1 MKRKLSACILALFLL
16 TLLPLPAAAETD
28 DAQMRVVSISSA
40 EDLLEFAENCALDT
54 WSRDVQVNLL
64 ADISLKGTDFEPIS
78 TFGGSFDGGGHTIR
92 DLNVTQSVAPA
103 GLFGVLQST
112 AVVKDLN
119 VQGTVAPEGDGK
131 SAGGIV
137 GENYG
142 TLENC
147 TFTGTVEGKTNI
159 GGVAGSSEGTL
170 TNCTAQG
177 SVTGENHTGGIVGY
191 NDGAVL
197 SCSSGMSVNTQSVD
211 PAVNVQD
218 IDLNF
223 NLDFSQASDVSI
235 TDASE
240 DTGGIAGY
248 SGGSLVNCVNTGQV
262 GYPHI
267 GYNLGGIVGRTGGLV
282 ENCRNEGHITGRKD
296 VGGIVG
302 QIEPHVQ
309 TLLSPDYMSTL
320 SDQFENL
327 GSLVG
332 VAGSNGA
339 ASGGNIQNCVQ
350 TISAYQASA
359 RAALQTLMDSVGDW
373 DQSKAAL
380 ADLENAVHGMVS
392 TSGNLKNIIAQG
404 VDTLTGDINAITG
417 QIDGI
422 ANTFALATEDAKQD
436 TVVDISDAALDE
448 ISDGKVLGCRNEAA
462 VEGDLNVGG
471 IAGTM
476 GLESRTDPED
486 DTLGGS
492 LTRRRRYTLKAVVQD
507 CENLGTITGKRS
519 YVGCICGRMEL
530 GLISQC
536 RGYGTASSENGDYVG
551 GIAGLTG
558 GIIRDSYAKCTLSG
572 NSYIGG
578 IVGSGIGEDY
588 SGDSSTVTGCHSMV
602 EISGAE
608 QYVGAISGVNIGVFA
623 QNYFVSDTLEG
634 INRISY
640 QAVAEPLAYD
650 ALRGVESLPKALRE
664 FTLSFVA
671 DGEVI
676 KTRTFRYGDSFDDSV
691 FPEIPQKEGCYARW
705 SIRELKDLRFDTV
718 VEAAYY
724 PYITALPSTQLRTQ
738 DKPVLFVQ
746 GQFQQEDVLRL
757 EPGTTDFF
765 AGKPLEQWQ
774 VTIPADGLE
783 THRIRYLPE
792 QENCAVYLLKNGIWT
807 RTETQDM
814 GSYLSFEAS
823 GAQVEFAVV
832 EEQAE
837 STPWWL
843 LIAAAAAIVLL
854 VLLLILRKKGK
865 GKWKRL
871 TAAALVLVLL
881 GTAAGAL
888 YSFPRSQAGQE
899 LQIYDLLKAT
909 LEQPELSMD
918 LTVEGKVETQ
928 DAGFT
933 AHLDRTRI
941 GEKPL
946 TVISQDDRKLYY
958 ADGVVLLEN
967 GAAYRLNTAAPDYST
982 VLETV
987 LEACSQTQIY
997 SDGDVYTVTAEKKQ
1011 ATQILKLLLPS
1022 VSSMLPETG
1031 SLTVD
1036 FVTADGNL
1044 TELHFTGAGN
1054 LTDSVKTPFS
1064 VSAELK
1070 LVEVTEP
1077 VAIPAAVAKAVTS
1090 GNYQAQEMYSDDLVA
1105 LAEAWVQLCSYNPVS
1120 ASVALEAGCGEL
1132 TLSDAFDLHQW
1143 KTSGTT
1149 IRAMEK
1155 DGKISYFTENAICD
1169 ETGRKLPVSAREPV
1183 DAAKLIDIALE
1194 GLEHTRFSC
1203 EKEGQLRTYTFTM
1216 GQSGMESVFR
1226 TAFPKAENMEAIFEK
1241 GRVQLTVENGNVQ
1254 NLTVTLEGTGKLAAA
1269 SAQIR
1274 LKLDAHL
1281 LSDSP
1286 GPALPDAVREAL
1298 EG

>member
-1 MKRKLSACILALFLL
+1 MKRKLSACILVLFLL
-16 TLLPLPAAAETD
+16 TLLSLPAAAETED
-28 DAQMRVVSISSA
+28 VQIRVVSISSA
-40 EDLLEFAENCALDT
+40 EDLMEFAENCALDT

-64 ADISLKGTDFEPIS
+64 ADISLKGTDFEPIP

-92 DLNVTQSVAPA
+92 DLNVTRSVAPA

-131 SAGGIV
+131 NAGGIV

-147 TFTGTVEGKTNI
+147 TFTGTVEGKANI
-159 GGVAGSSEGTL
+159 GGVAGRSEGTL

-197 SCSSGMSVNTQSVD
+197 SCSSSMSVNTQSVD

-248 SGGSLVNCVNTGQV
+248 SGGSLVNCVNTGEV

-320 SDQFENL
+320 SNQFENL

-332 VAGSNGA
+332 AAGSNGA
-339 ASGGNIQNCVQ
+339 ASGSNIQNCVQ
-350 TISAYQASA
+350 TISAYQNSA
-359 RAALQTLMDSVGDW
+359 RAALQTLIGSVGDW
-373 DQSKAAL
+373 EQSKAAL

-392 TSGNLKNIIAQG
+392 TSSNLKNIIAQG

-536 RGYGTASSENGDYVG
+536 QGYGTASSENGDYVG

-572 NSYIGG
+572 SSYIGG

-588 SGDSSTVTGCHSMV
+588 SGDSSTVTGCYSMV
-602 EISGAE
+602 EISEAE
-608 QYVGAISGVNIGVFA
+608 QYVGAISGVNTGVFA

-676 KTRTFRYGDSFDDSV
+676 KTRTFHYGDSFDDSV
-691 FPEIPQKEGCYARW
+691 FPEIPRKEG
-705 SIRELKDLRFDTV
+705 
-718 VEAAYY
+718 
-724 PYITALPSTQLRTQ
+724 
-738 DKPVLFVQ
+738 
-746 GQFQQEDVLRL
+746 
-757 EPGTTDFF
+757 
-765 AGKPLEQWQ
+765 
-774 VTIPADGLE
+774 
-783 THRIRYLPE
+783 
-792 QENCAVYLLKNGIWT
+792 
-807 RTETQDM
+807 
-814 GSYLSFEAS
+814 
-823 GAQVEFAVV
+823 
-832 EEQAE
+832 
-837 STPWWL
+837 
-843 LIAAAAAIVLL
+843 
-854 VLLLILRKKGK
+854 
-865 GKWKRL
+865 
-871 TAAALVLVLL
+871 
-881 GTAAGAL
+881 
-888 YSFPRSQAGQE
+888 
-899 LQIYDLLKAT
+899 
-909 LEQPELSMD
+909 
-918 LTVEGKVETQ
+918 
-928 DAGFT
+928 
-933 AHLDRTRI
+933 
-941 GEKPL
+941 
-946 TVISQDDRKLYY
+946 
-958 ADGVVLLEN
+958 
-967 GAAYRLNTAAPDYST
+967 
-982 VLETV
+982 
-987 LEACSQTQIY
+987 
-997 SDGDVYTVTAEKKQ
+997 
-1011 ATQILKLLLPS
+1011 
-1022 VSSMLPETG
+1022 
-1031 SLTVD
+1031 
-1036 FVTADGNL
+1036 
-1044 TELHFTGAGN
+1044 
-1054 LTDSVKTPFS
+1054 
-1064 VSAELK
+1064 
-1070 LVEVTEP
+1070 
-1077 VAIPAAVAKAVTS
+1077 
-1090 GNYQAQEMYSDDLVA
+1090 
-1105 LAEAWVQLCSYNPVS
+1105 
-1120 ASVALEAGCGEL
+1120 
-1132 TLSDAFDLHQW
+1132 
-1143 KTSGTT
+1143 
-1149 IRAMEK
+1149 
-1155 DGKISYFTENAICD
+1155 
-1169 ETGRKLPVSAREPV
+1169 
-1183 DAAKLIDIALE
+1183 
-1194 GLEHTRFSC
+1194 
-1203 EKEGQLRTYTFTM
+1203 
-1216 GQSGMESVFR
+1216 
-1226 TAFPKAENMEAIFEK
+1226 
-1241 GRVQLTVENGNVQ
+1241 
-1254 NLTVTLEGTGKLAAA
+1254 
-1269 SAQIR
+1269 
-1274 LKLDAHL
+1274 
-1281 LSDSP
+1281 
-1286 GPALPDAVREAL
+1286 
-1298 EG
+1298 